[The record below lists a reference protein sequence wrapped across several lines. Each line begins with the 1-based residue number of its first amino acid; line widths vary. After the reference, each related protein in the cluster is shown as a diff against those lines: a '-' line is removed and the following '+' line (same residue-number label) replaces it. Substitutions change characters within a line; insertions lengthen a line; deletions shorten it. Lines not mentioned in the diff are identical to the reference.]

1 MRWWLS
7 VLKSSQ
13 INRRSKSC
21 KIPAS
26 LLKNEFLHRCFS
38 GILPFGIGAS
48 FSQEHLLLA
57 ACSFATSGK
66 TFLWKQSQNMFFTF
80 GKSLKMAEK
89 GRGLTDKEITTN
101 IKSFKSQFFFRDGLR
116 TCQIYQMELFP
127 KEVSG
132 LNPIV
137 IFAKSSIFD
146 VWGVLIPPLPLI
158 FLYNH

>member
-1 MRWWLS
+1 
-7 VLKSSQ
+7 
-13 INRRSKSC
+13 
-21 KIPAS
+21 
-26 LLKNEFLHRCFS
+26 
-38 GILPFGIGAS
+38 
-48 FSQEHLLLA
+48 
-57 ACSFATSGK
+57 
-66 TFLWKQSQNMFFTF
+66 MFFTF

-146 VWGVLIPPLPLI
+146 V
-158 FLYNH
+158 